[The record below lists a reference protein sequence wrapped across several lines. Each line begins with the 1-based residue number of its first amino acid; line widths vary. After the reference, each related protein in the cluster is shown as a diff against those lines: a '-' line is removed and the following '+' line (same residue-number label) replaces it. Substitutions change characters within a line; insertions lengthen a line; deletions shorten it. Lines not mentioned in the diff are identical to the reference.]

1 MMGISWDYHGNIMG
15 LLDYDGNIMG
25 LSWGYHENSPT
36 KIMGLEM
43 GLD

>member
-25 LSWGYHENSPT
+25 LSWEYHGT
-36 KIMGLEM
+36 IRL
-43 GLD
+43 